1 MPELEFYLVSRDVS
15 VDRDTN
21 SLSILNV
28 LEEVGLDEGELED
41 QDHPALIPRLAVTSL
56 WNFPPEERQ
65 AEYAVHTVVTL
76 PSGEEIEIPAVEI
89 QPDSPKHRVF
99 NRVQGLPVGEVGEIL
114 FTVFID
120 DEPRGTHTVH
130 VQGAG
135 EVEDAVA
142 QEGQAP
148 AE

>member
-21 SLSILNV
+21 SLSLLNV
-28 LEEVGLDEGELED
+28 LEEVDLDEDRLENE
-41 QDHPALIPRLAVTSL
+41 DHTALIPRLAVTSL
-56 WNFPPEERQ
+56 WNFPLEERED
-65 AEYAVHTVVTL
+65 EYAVRTTITL
-76 PSGEEIEIPAVEI
+76 PSGEKIEIPAVEI
-89 QPDSPKHRVF
+89 RPDSPKHRVF
-99 NRVQGLPVGEVGEIL
+99 NRVQGLPVREVGEML

-130 VQGAG
+130 VQPA
-135 EVEDAVA
+135 EEAEDIVA
-142 QEGQAP
+142 EEQAP